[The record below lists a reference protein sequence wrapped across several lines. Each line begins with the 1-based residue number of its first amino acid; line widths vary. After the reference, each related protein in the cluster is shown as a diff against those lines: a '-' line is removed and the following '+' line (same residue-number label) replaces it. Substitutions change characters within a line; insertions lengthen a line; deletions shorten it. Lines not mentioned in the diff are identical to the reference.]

1 MMAGVTMKA
10 KAKTR
15 MGRPP
20 LPRGTQKA
28 IRLSVRVTPAEA
40 KMLRA
45 AGKKQGITISD
56 LLMEPWREG
65 TERR

>member
-1 MMAGVTMKA
+1 MSA
-10 KAKTR
+10 KRKPKTK

-28 IRLSVRVTPAEA
+28 IRLSLRVTPAEVKLLQAEA
-40 KMLRA
+40 KRR
-45 AGKKQGITISD
+45 GITVSD
-56 LLMEPWREG
+56 LLMLPWRDG

>member
-1 MMAGVTMKA
+1 MKA

-28 IRLSVRVTPAEA
+28 IKLSVRVTPAEA

-45 AGKKQGITISD
+45 EARRRGITVSD
-56 LLMEPWREG
+56 LLMHLWRG
-65 TERR
+65 GAERG